1 MPTVKLTVT
10 DTPEKLKQV
19 YQFLEINQVP
29 FQKEE
34 DEERQKR
41 KANHRKLLKRYRERP
56 LLNGMGAEMERLRK
70 EFREDFS
77 L

>member
-1 MPTVKLTVT
+1 MPTVKLTLT

-19 YQFLEINQVP
+19 YQFLEINQVDY
-29 FQKEE
+29 QKEE
-34 DEERQKR
+34 DKERQKR
-41 KANHRKLLKRYRERP
+41 RAKQTRLLKRFGERP
-56 LLNGMGAEMERLRK
+56 LLNGMGKEMARLRK